1 MKVSVDSLMK
11 NNLSFDK
18 ERGPGERPSEPRLD
32 VVDEDI
38 PWDATQVYLGCGQ
51 LICVS
56 KRGAL
61 VEKL

>member
-1 MKVSVDSLMK
+1 MK